1 MSTFNRGLRKTA
13 DFRHK
18 RLALLDF
25 RNTVLFAPVENQNAG
40 VFWPGS
46 TQWKEVSEKLIERVW
61 PFLSPEKSKSKAL
74 NRACLV
80 SPCWRALLPAREN
93 RFNPWPGKIPTCC
106 GETKSERP
114 NCWACTLELGG
125 HNYWSSSALEPRLGN
140 KRGHR
145 SGKPMC
151 HTWRRAPALLNWRKA
166 HTAAKTQHSQKQI
179 DKH

>member
-80 SPCWRALLPAREN
+80 APWWRALLPAREN

-106 GETKSERP
+106 GETVWAPQLLSLHSRAWRPQLLKLKCPRAHAWQQERP
-114 NCWACTLELGG
+114 PQWETHVPHLEKGP
-125 HNYWSSSALEPRLGN
+125 SSPQLEKGPHSS
-140 KRGHR
+140 KD
-145 SGKPMC
+145 
-151 HTWRRAPALLNWRKA
+151 PAQP
-166 HTAAKTQHSQKQI
+166 KTNR
-179 DKH
+179 